1 MGGRSTRPPRALGES
16 RPPPEMICL
25 RCGGK
30 GKRREKVVIIQK
42 IEKGKCEAVVAQ
54 TLALPV
60 HRLRRSDRP
69 TDLSLL
75 HRLTAISA
83 QHRRQIKGTRI
94 EGGQLVRATAQV
106 VSIVFNAHLLLH
118 QLLFAVGEHRQRL
131 QYRHWWQR
139 VKWMRQCIVVDE
151 WMQFSVHQKRKK
163 GRERKSKS
171 EL

>member
-1 MGGRSTRPPRALGES
+1 
-16 RPPPEMICL
+16 MICL

-30 GKRREKVVIIQK
+30 GKKGEKVVIIRK
-42 IEKGKCEAVVAQ
+42 IENGKRWKSVVAQ

-75 HRLTAISA
+75 HSLAAISA
-83 QHRRQIKGTRI
+83 QHRRQIKGARV

-131 QYRHWWQR
+131 QYRHWW
-139 VKWMRQCIVVDE
+139 
-151 WMQFSVHQKRKK
+151 
-163 GRERKSKS
+163 
-171 EL
+171 